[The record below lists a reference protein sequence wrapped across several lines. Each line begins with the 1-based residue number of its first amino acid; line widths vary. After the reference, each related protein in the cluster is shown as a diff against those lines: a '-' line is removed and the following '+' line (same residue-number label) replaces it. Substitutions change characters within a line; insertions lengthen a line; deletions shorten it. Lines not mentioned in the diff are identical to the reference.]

1 MIKLNCSAIKLI
13 NAEAFDLIQKCPRNK
28 KLVFL
33 ALWWKNI
40 FKTSGTICSSLQ
52 QNELFLKAYNL
63 LQLKQKLKHST
74 NLLLNSKTMYTMC
87 SAYNNIISVRAH
99 SQHTSFLHAG
109 HHISIEFVPDMK
121 RTTVI
126 HSCYVIIKV
135 KSFST
140 STIKIKTMF
149 ESWLNVLSNN
159 ENTCM

>member
-1 MIKLNCSAIKLI
+1 MEPSAHLCNRMSWKRIIK
-13 NAEAFDLIQKCPRNK
+13 
-28 KLVFL
+28 
-33 ALWWKNI
+33 
-40 FKTSGTICSSLQ
+40 
-52 QNELFLKAYNL
+52 
-63 LQLKQKLKHST
+63 LKQKLKHST

-140 STIKIKTMF
+140 STINIKTMF

-159 ENTCM
+159 ENTYMLKCNKQKIVHVLDTYQL

>member
-1 MIKLNCSAIKLI
+1 MEPSAHLCNRI
-13 NAEAFDLIQKCPRNK
+13 
-28 KLVFL
+28 
-33 ALWWKNI
+33 
-40 FKTSGTICSSLQ
+40 
-52 QNELFLKAYNL
+52 ELFLKAYNL

-74 NLLLNSKTMYTMC
+74 NLLLNSKTMYTMG
-87 SAYNNIISVRAH
+87 SAYNNIISVRGH

-140 STIKIKTMF
+140 STINIKTMF

-159 ENTCM
+159 ENTYM